1 MFVKWK
7 MSANPFT
14 ISPEANIPQAVEIMR
29 KNGVRK
35 LPVVSD
41 GKVVGII
48 SQSDIDRASPSLAT
62 SFSTGEV
69 AYLFSKLKVSRVMTR
84 NPFTIESNSLLE
96 EAAIMMRDHRI
107 EILPVVDDGKLVGVI
122 TESDLL
128 EAFLELNGAREHGT
142 RLVVE
147 ANDAPGVMEKLS
159 SVFSKNSTNITNIA
173 VYRSGLENSL
183 VLLGVNTSNTERL
196 EADLQAN
203 GFTVRYRL
211 HKD

>member
-14 ISPEANIPQAVEIMR
+14 IAPEANIPQAVELMS
-29 KNGVRK
+29 KHNVRK
-35 LPVVSD
+35 LPVISD

-69 AYLFSKLKVSRVMTR
+69 AYLFSKLKVSRVMSR
-84 NPFTIESNSLLE
+84 NPITIESNSLLE
-96 EAAIMMRDHRI
+96 EAAILMRDHRI
-107 EILPVVDDGKLVGVI
+107 EILPVVDSGKLVGVI

-128 EAFLELNGAREHGT
+128 EAFVELNGARAHGT

-147 ANDAPGVMEKLS
+147 ASDAPGVMEKLS

-173 VYRSGLENSL
+173 VYRTGLENSL
-183 VLLGVNTSNTERL
+183 VLLGVNTSNTEKL
-196 EADLQAN
+196 EADLTAD